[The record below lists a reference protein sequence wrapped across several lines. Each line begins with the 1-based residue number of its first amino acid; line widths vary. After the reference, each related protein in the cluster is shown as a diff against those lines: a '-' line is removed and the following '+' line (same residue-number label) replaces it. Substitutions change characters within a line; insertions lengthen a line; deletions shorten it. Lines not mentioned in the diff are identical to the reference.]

1 MPNALIIAALIISL
15 VRHVDVQGVI
25 GVYPWLIGTI
35 VPFFLTYFFYKL
47 RMIGA
52 SDVKIFCVVGSFAG
66 VTACLKIMVVSIFT
80 GAVLA
85 VFKVICKKNL
95 KYRLCYFLQ
104 YIYQWKQNKK
114 PERYYDRELQGDDGI
129 IPFTVAITFAAI
141 ICLC

>member
-1 MPNALIIAALIISL
+1 MPNALVIAALVISL
-15 VRHVDVQGVI
+15 VRHVEMQGLI
-25 GVYPWLIGTI
+25 GVGLWFIGII

-66 VTACLKIMVVSIFT
+66 VEACLKIMFVSIFT

-85 VFKVICKKNL
+85 LIKVVRKKNL
-95 KYRLCYFLQ
+95 RYRLNYFLQ

-114 PERYYDRELQGDDGI
+114 PYQYYDREKDGDDSI
-129 IPFTVAITFAAI
+129 IPFTVAITLAAI
-141 ICLC
+141 FCLC